1 MATGT
6 YNIYVDS
13 YVLILACSFVL
24 AGSLQIRYLLSYA
37 VSTKTG
43 PFFPERMS
51 SRVWS
56 NKWGSPFSFSHGQ
69 FMRKVIFR
77 SIEN

>member
-6 YNIYVDS
+6 YNIYVDR

-51 SRVWS
+51 TVVRY
-56 NKWGSPFSFSHGQ
+56 GS
-69 FMRKVIFR
+69 
-77 SIEN
+77 

>member
-6 YNIYVDS
+6 YNIYIDS

-51 SRVWS
+51 SVLYLLS
-56 NKWGSPFSFSHGQ
+56 
-69 FMRKVIFR
+69 IFVR
-77 SIEN
+77 MQVQQR

>member
-6 YNIYVDS
+6 NNIYVDS

-51 SRVWS
+51 SYFVSASFKYSSLIPRIAICYCTRVCT
-56 NKWGSPFSFSHGQ
+56 
-69 FMRKVIFR
+69 
-77 SIEN
+77 